1 MTAIDLVI
9 LHTGVAAAIDGQFSQ
24 ERLRTTRG
32 AFFARRVVAG
42 NGLRCRPV
50 AQRGHGAMSDLG
62 PLCAQQ
68 QTFVSQPL
76 RLAGNSSTAVS
87 RPGAAIAYFSVSFLR
102 DGPTGLHRP
111 ETTG

>member
-42 NGLRCRPV
+42 NGL
-50 AQRGHGAMSDLG
+50 Q
-62 PLCAQQ
+62 
-68 QTFVSQPL
+68 
-76 RLAGNSSTAVS
+76 
-87 RPGAAIAYFSVSFLR
+87 
-102 DGPTGLHRP
+102 
-111 ETTG
+111 